1 MVGPDAQLRA
11 TSPTISCFTKL
22 LAACRVLKM
31 FKSASIGRN
40 LRSTGHL
47 CHALLSVRHVGRFC
61 HFFVVMTRDTVIL
74 VAFLAQLQL
83 ASGYTEAVSASVTGS
98 LNTDG
103 HAVTT
108 TFTPQVV
115 FQCGFRNRYMT
126 DTGEWKSDPD
136 ARASCLTGKLDVL
149 KYCRRVYRK
158 MTITNIVESS
168 HFIEIDNWCKIEG
181 YPCKWSFWV
190 KPYRCVVG
198 EFVSDTLLV
207 PKYCRFDHFN
217 RDDLCKDFDYWNRTA
232 VSRCERNGAGHSVLS
247 FAMLEPCGVDMFS
260 GVEFVCCPG
269 NKTPIS
275 KDAKIDNVRVQV
287 KPETEEDDDYDDE
300 NDDVDQKEIA
310 KKTVITAKPKLDTL
324 IKDAKQKIGHE
335 KELTKQKTQNVRTS
349 STHTK
354 ANDHLINGEVDDDDD
369 DDDDDAE
376 GDMNEEAVTEKS
388 STYLRVADP
397 ENEHEA
403 YRNALDELTK
413 QHHQKVAKVMKEWS
427 ELDSRYSKMKMKEPA
442 YAEKFKEEM
451 SARFQKTVAALEEEN
466 AEERR
471 QIEEV
476 HQQRIL
482 ANLNERKREAL
493 KEFYQLYS
501 RNEVPQPRA
510 VLRALKSYVRAEEKE
525 RLHLINHYRH
535 LLHSRI
541 ADALSSE
548 ADLLSKL
555 LEIDRRI
562 KATIELLNSHPEVDA
577 KVKQALV
584 DFFNVYRRENTP
596 DMPEN
601 LPDGFLNADQ
611 YRDLMEVYRQQVAP
625 SAKDHTGSP
634 PAKPLL
640 KVPSA
645 AKYEAHKEKV
655 REPLAMRKPELLN
668 TAHQSPDMSYSAFNK
683 KQVLSHEFA
692 YKEQSLSTPE
702 SGSTGHN
709 YVPFYLVAA
718 VSLLSVGYS
727 SFAIERHML
736 DKVNAC
742 TPEEC
747 HVANMQITGY
757 ENPAYRY
764 FEERS

>member
-1 MVGPDAQLRA
+1 
-11 TSPTISCFTKL
+11 
-22 LAACRVLKM
+22 
-31 FKSASIGRN
+31 
-40 LRSTGHL
+40 
-47 CHALLSVRHVGRFC
+47 
-61 HFFVVMTRDTVIL
+61 MTRGIVLL
-74 VAFLAQLQL
+74 VAFLALLQL

-98 LNTDG
+98 LNADG

-168 HFIEIDNWCKIEG
+168 NFIEIDNWCKIEG

-207 PKYCRFDHFN
+207 PKHCRFDHFN

-232 VSRCERNGAGHSVLS
+232 VNRCERNGAGHSVLS

-269 NKTPIS
+269 NKTPVS
-275 KDAKIDNVRVQV
+275 KDAKIDSVRVQV
-287 KPETEEDDDYDDE
+287 KPAETEEDDDYDDE

-349 STHTK
+349 SSHTK
-354 ANDHLINGEVDDDDD
+354 VNDHLINGEIDDDD

-376 GDMNEEAVTEKS
+376 RDVSEEAVTEKS

-413 QHHQKVAKVMKEWS
+413 QHHRKVAKVMKEWS
-427 ELDSRYSKMKMKEPA
+427 ELDSRYSKMKIKEPA

-555 LEIDRRI
+555 LEVDRRI
-562 KATIELLNSHPEVDA
+562 KATIELLNSHPQVDA
-577 KVKQALV
+577 KVKEALV

-625 SAKDHTGSP
+625 SAKDHTGNP

-640 KVPSA
+640 KTPTEF
-645 AKYEAHKEKV
+645 KYEAHREKV
-655 REPLAMRKPELLN
+655 REPTEMHKPEVLK
-668 TAHQSPDMSYSAFNK
+668 TAHQSPEMAYSAFNK

-702 SGSTGHN
+702 SGSAGHN

-718 VSLLSVGYS
+718 VSLIAAVICGIFIVRHRATHAGQGFIEA
-727 SFAIERHML
+727 SFEVLFLFRCENV
-736 DKVNAC
+736 DYFKVNAC

>member
-1 MVGPDAQLRA
+1 MTYCTVV
-11 TSPTISCFTKL
+11 L
-22 LAACRVLKM
+22 LA
-31 FKSASIGRN
+31 
-40 LRSTGHL
+40 
-47 CHALLSVRHVGRFC
+47 
-61 HFFVVMTRDTVIL
+61 L
-74 VAFLAQLQL
+74 VAQLQS
-83 ASGYTEAVSASVTGS
+83 ASGYTEVVSASVTGS
-98 LNTDG
+98 LHTDG
-103 HAVTT
+103 HPSATA
-108 TFTPQVV
+108 FTPQVV

-126 DTGEWKSDPD
+126 ENGEWRSDPD

-158 MTITNIVESS
+158 LTITNIVESS

-181 YPCKWSFWV
+181 SPCKWSFWV

-198 EFVSDTLLV
+198 DFVSDTLLV
-207 PKYCRFDHFN
+207 PKHCRFDHFN

-232 VSRCERNGAGHSVLS
+232 VSRCQRNGPDHSVQS

-269 NKTPIS
+269 NRS
-275 KDAKIDNVRVQV
+275 RASSSDANIEHIRVQV
-287 KPETEEDDDYDDE
+287 KPETEDDEDDYDDD
-300 NDDVDQKEIA
+300 NDDVGQTDTARRTSATPKSKLDGVA
-310 KKTVITAKPKLDTL
+310 KGAKPKGVPG
-324 IKDAKQKIGHE
+324 KVPVKQKS
-335 KELTKQKTQNVRTS
+335 QNVKPASAHAKTGDLL
-349 STHTK
+349 T
-354 ANDHLINGEVDDDDD
+354 NDEIDDDDD
-369 DDDDDAE
+369 DDDEGEDD
-376 GDMNEEAVTEKS
+376 VTDETASEKT

-413 QHHQKVAKVMKEWS
+413 QHRQKVSKVMKEWS
-427 ELDSRYSKMKMKEPA
+427 ELDNRYSKMKIKEPA

-451 SARFQKTVAALEEEN
+451 SLRFQKTVAALEEEN

-501 RNEVPQPRA
+501 RNDSPQPRA
-510 VLRALKSYVRAEEKE
+510 VLRALKSYIRAEEKE

-535 LLHSRI
+535 LLRSRI

-548 ADLLSKL
+548 VDLLSKL

-562 KATIELLNSHPEVDA
+562 KATIELLNSHPHVDA
-577 KVKQALV
+577 KVKPALV

-596 DMPEN
+596 DMPES

-625 SAKDHTGSP
+625 AERSNTDDS

-640 KVPSA
+640 KSPSPE
-645 AKYEAHKEKV
+645 KYELHKERANGPFEIPK
-655 REPLAMRKPELLN
+655 RELFG
-668 TAHQSPDMSYSAFNK
+668 TAHRSPEMTYSSFNK
-683 KQVLSHEFA
+683 KQVASHEFA
-692 YKEQSLSTPE
+692 YKEQSLSTADAGPAGR
-702 SGSTGHN
+702 S
-709 YVPFYLVAA
+709 YVLYSIAAVSLVAA
-718 VSLLSVGYS
+718 VICGVFFVRHRASHAGQG
-727 SFAIERHML
+727 FIE
-736 DKVNAC
+736 VNAC

>member
-1 MVGPDAQLRA
+1 
-11 TSPTISCFTKL
+11 
-22 LAACRVLKM
+22 
-31 FKSASIGRN
+31 
-40 LRSTGHL
+40 
-47 CHALLSVRHVGRFC
+47 
-61 HFFVVMTRDTVIL
+61 MTRDTVIL

-287 KPETEEDDDYDDE
+287 KP
-300 NDDVDQKEIA
+300 
-310 KKTVITAKPKLDTL
+310 
-324 IKDAKQKIGHE
+324 
-335 KELTKQKTQNVRTS
+335 
-349 STHTK
+349 
-354 ANDHLINGEVDDDDD
+354 
-369 DDDDDAE
+369 
-376 GDMNEEAVTEKS
+376 EAVTEKS

-718 VSLLSVGYS
+718 VSLVAAVICGIFIVRHRATHAGQGFIEA
-727 SFAIERHML
+727 SFEALFLFRCESE
-736 DKVNAC
+736 DYFKVNAC